1 MPKKQTTTDLLKI
14 LLENK
19 VNLQWYGKV
28 CWMSIYD
35 PRVSDS
41 KTSNEVHVKLK
52 DGVGREETIIEG
64 LRLLGIEV

>member
-1 MPKKQTTTDLLKI
+1 MKKDIDILKI
-14 LLENK
+14 VLDNK
-19 VNLQWYGKV
+19 INLQWYGKV

-41 KTSNEVHVKLK
+41 KTSNEVHAKLK
-52 DGVGREETIIEG
+52 DGVGTQETIIEG

>member
-1 MPKKQTTTDLLKI
+1 MTKKYNQDLLKI
-14 LLENK
+14 VVDNK
-19 VNLQWYGKV
+19 VNMQWYGKV

-41 KTSNEVHVKLK
+41 KTSSEVHVKLK
-52 DGVGREETIIEG
+52 DGVGREDTIIEG

>member
-1 MPKKQTTTDLLKI
+1 MKKDIDILKI
-14 LLENK
+14 ILDNK
-19 VNLQWYGKV
+19 INLQWYGKV
-28 CWMSIYD
+28 CWMSVYD

-52 DGVGREETIIEG
+52 DGVGTQETIIEG

>member
-1 MPKKQTTTDLLKI
+1 MTKKYNQDLLKI
-14 LLENK
+14 VLDNK
-19 VNLQWYGKV
+19 VNMQWYGKV

-64 LRLLGIEV
+64 LRLLGIAV